1 MLPESISN
9 RVDTIREEELLSAKI
24 DSANRCE
31 VTRIQFK
38 NSFRPFMLT
47 HINYSYNTYIL
58 RKLLVLLSILWDMCT
73 TRNR

>member
-24 DSANRCE
+24 DSANRCK